1 MAAHERAD
9 VAALL
14 SDDVRLSM
22 PPLPYFFLGR
32 TEVVAFARNSLGQGS
47 PLHDRQWRGVPVWA
61 NRLPAMAGYLRRP
74 GEPYHQAQVLN
85 VLRVE
90 NGAISEIVAFQPT
103 VFGAFDLPKTLS

>member
-1 MAAHERAD
+1 
-9 VAALL
+9 
-14 SDDVRLSM
+14 
-22 PPLPYFFLGR
+22 
-32 TEVVAFARNSLGQGS
+32 
-47 PLHDRQWRGVPVWA
+47 
-61 NRLPAMAGYLRRP
+61 MAGYLRRP